1 MKLVLFGRKISPEFK
16 AIVSNTGWL
25 FFDRVLR
32 MGVGFI
38 LSVWIARYLGVQQ
51 YGLFSYATA
60 FVYLFNPLISLGLDS
75 VVVRDIVQD
84 PSKKEETLGTTFWL
98 KVLGGCTS
106 LLLAVGS
113 IIVLRPNEPLTI
125 GLVTILAA
133 GGIFQSFETID
144 VWFQSQVQSK
154 YTVFAKNIAFICIV
168 LLKVKLITMQAP
180 LIAFAWAGFAEMGL
194 GAIALT
200 FVYRFKGYS
209 LKLWRWS
216 FPRAKSL
223 LKESFPLLL
232 SGLTIMIY
240 MKIDQVM
247 LGEMVGDRAV
257 GVYTAATRISE
268 AWYFIPTAIIVS
280 VTPSIYKAMEQ
291 SKTAYYQYV
300 GRLLRLMNLMA
311 IIVAVPVTVLAPNII
326 QLFYGAEFL
335 QSSSVLV
342 IHIWAAIFVFMGV
355 ATLPCFIAEGLT
367 DLTLR
372 RTLLGAVINVV
383 LNLLLIPRYTVVGA
397 AVATVISQAVASY
410 LSHAFHSKTRKLF
423 QLQTRSLLLLR

>member
-16 AIVSNTGWL
+16 AIASNTGWL

-60 FVYLFNPLISLGLDS
+60 FVYLFNPLITLGLDS

-84 PSKKEETLGTTFWL
+84 PSKKEETLGATFWL

-209 LKLWRWS
+209 LKLWRWN

-268 AWYFIPTAIIVS
+268 AWYFIPTAIICS

-300 GRLLRLMNLMA
+300 GRLLRLMNLIAVM
-311 IIVAVPVTVLAPNII
+311 VAVPVTALAPNII

-423 QLQTRSLLLLR
+423 QLQTRSLLLLW

>member
-1 MKLVLFGRKISPEFK
+1 
-16 AIVSNTGWL
+16 
-25 FFDRVLR
+25 

-51 YGLFSYATA
+51 YGLFSCATA
-60 FVYLFNPLISLGLDS
+60 FVYLFNPLITLGLDS

-84 PSKKEETLGTTFWL
+84 PSKKEETLGTAFWL

-106 LLLAVGS
+106 LLLAVGT
-113 IIVLRPNEPLTI
+113 IIVLRSNQPLTI

-154 YTVFAKNIAFICIV
+154 YTVFAKNIAFICVV

-180 LIAFAWAGFAEMGL
+180 LIAFAWASFAEMGL
-194 GAIALT
+194 GAIALAV
-200 FVYRFKGYS
+200 VYRFKGYS

-257 GVYTAATRISE
+257 GVYTAATV
-268 AWYFIPTAIIVS
+268 FQKLGTLFPL
-280 VTPSIYKAMEQ
+280 PS
-291 SKTAYYQYV
+291 S
-300 GRLLRLMNLMA
+300 
-311 IIVAVPVTVLAPNII
+311 AP
-326 QLFYGAEFL
+326 
-335 QSSSVLV
+335 
-342 IHIWAAIFVFMGV
+342 
-355 ATLPCFIAEGLT
+355 
-367 DLTLR
+367 
-372 RTLLGAVINVV
+372 
-383 LNLLLIPRYTVVGA
+383 
-397 AVATVISQAVASY
+397 
-410 LSHAFHSKTRKLF
+410 
-423 QLQTRSLLLLR
+423 

>member
-113 IIVLRPNEPLTI
+113 IIVLRSNEPLTI

>member
-16 AIVSNTGWL
+16 AIASNTGWL

-60 FVYLFNPLISLGLDS
+60 FVYLFNPLITLGLDS

-113 IIVLRPNEPLTI
+113 IIVLRSNEPLTI

-168 LLKVKLITMQAP
+168 LLKVTLITMQAP

-194 GAIALT
+194 GAIALA

-240 MKIDQVM
+240 MKIDQIM

-311 IIVAVPVTVLAPNII
+311 VIVAVPVTVLAPNII

-355 ATLPCFIAEGLT
+355 VTLPCFIAEGLT